1 MSAQVYSVP
10 SKTEGRRKALWE
22 WKGIK
27 LSFTCGGNPIP
38 TCENIEHSGNVE
50 NKISKLSLT
59 KNLTHV

>member
-1 MSAQVYSVP
+1 MYSVP

-38 TCENIEHSGNVE
+38 TCDNIEHSGNVE
-50 NKISKLSLT
+50 KKSVNSPSQKTSPMF
-59 KNLTHV
+59 NRY

>member
-1 MSAQVYSVP
+1 MYSVP

-38 TCENIEHSGNVE
+38 TCDNIEHSGNVE
-50 NKISKLSLT
+50 KKSVNSPSQKT
-59 KNLTHV
+59 